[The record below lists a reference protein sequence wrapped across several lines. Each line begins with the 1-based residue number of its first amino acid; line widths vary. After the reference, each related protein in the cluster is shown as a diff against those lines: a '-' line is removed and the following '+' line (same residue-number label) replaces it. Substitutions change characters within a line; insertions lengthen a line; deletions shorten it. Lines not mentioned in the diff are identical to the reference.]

1 MIAGESGGL
10 DGMQLID
17 IGVNL
22 AHDSFDHDRQQVLER
37 ARAAGV
43 TPMVVTGSC
52 HQSSLQ
58 ALQLARSHKD
68 ELFATA
74 GVHPHHADDFADA
87 DSAWMRALAAE
98 PEVKAIGECGLD
110 FFRNFSAPAA
120 QEDAFHRQLALAGEL
135 QMPVFLHQRDA
146 HDRFCAIL
154 GEHLNDIPRGV
165 AHCFTGG
172 MQELED
178 YLGLGLWIGI
188 TGWICDERRGAHLA
202 DLISHIPADRLMLE
216 TDSPYLLPRDI
227 RPRPRS
233 RRNEPRYLA
242 HIVEVVAKAAGRPP
256 STVAAETTAN
266 ARLFFGLPD

>member
-1 MIAGESGGL
+1 
-10 DGMQLID
+10 MQLTD

-43 TPMVVTGSC
+43 TTMVVTGSC
-52 HQSSLQ
+52 RQSSLL
-58 ALQLARSHKD
+58 ALQLARTHQG
-68 ELFATA
+68 ELYATA
-74 GVHPHHADDFADA
+74 GVHPHHADDFSDA
-87 DSAWMRALAAE
+87 DLVWMRTLADE
-98 PEVKAIGECGLD
+98 PEVRAIGECGLD
-110 FFRNFSAPAA
+110 FFRNFSSPAA
-120 QEDAFHRQLALAGEL
+120 QEAAFHRQLALAAEL

-154 GEHLNDIPRGV
+154 GEHLSGIPRGV

-172 MQELED
+172 RQELDD
-178 YLGLGLWIGI
+178 YLALGLSIGI

-202 DLISHIPADRLMLE
+202 ELISHIPADRLMLE

-227 RPRPRS
+227 RPKPKS
-233 RRNEPRYLA
+233 RRNEPHYLA
-242 HIVEVVAKAAGRPP
+242 HIVEVVARAAGRP
-256 STVAAETTAN
+256 TAMVAAETTAN